1 MPKSVPFEQV
11 LNNYLQDPK
20 KAMSYLKS
28 ALEENDPELFQAALQ
43 DVINLNKEAIAMT
56 SIIPKLA
63 ASLQRHGIDEEAID
77 AVITEISSLNVLV

>member
-11 LNNYLQDPK
+11 LNNYLKDPE

-43 DVINLNKEAIAMT
+43 DVMNVHQAGMAMT
-56 SIIPKLA
+56 LTLPRLVD
-63 ASLQRHGIDEEAID
+63 SLKRHGVDE
-77 AVITEISSLNVLV
+77 AVIESVITDVGLSAA